1 MDFPDKEPIIT
12 YSHYLRSRYG
22 ETDRMG
28 YVYYGRYLEYFEVA
42 RTEMIR
48 SYGISYR
55 EMEESGVMLPV
66 IHAELEY
73 KQPVLYDEE
82 IEIRVQIFEKPSV
95 RLRTFYEVRSEGN
108 DQPHVTGE
116 VSLCFMDSETR
127 RPRRAPED
135 FLRKIEQHLK
145 K

>member
-1 MDFPDKEPIIT
+1 MKFPDKDPLIS

-55 EMEESGVMLPV
+55 EMEENGIMLPV

-82 IEIRVQIFEKPSV
+82 IEIRVLIYDMPSV
-95 RLRTFYEVRSEGN
+95 RLQTWYEVHSEDANGA
-108 DQPHVTGE
+108 HVRGE
-116 VSLCFMDSETR
+116 VSLCFMDAESR
-127 RPRRAPED
+127 RPRRAPD
-135 FLRKIEQHLK
+135 TFLKNLEEQLK
-145 K
+145 S